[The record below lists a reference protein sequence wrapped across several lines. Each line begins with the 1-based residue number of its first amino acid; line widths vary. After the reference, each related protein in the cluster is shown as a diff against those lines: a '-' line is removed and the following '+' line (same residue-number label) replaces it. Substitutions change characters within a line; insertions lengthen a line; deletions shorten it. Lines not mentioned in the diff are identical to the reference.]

1 LNVPGRNSMDCL
13 INNEILINWLTQY
26 GAISLFVLLVFG
38 IIALP
43 IPEETLMVLAGV
55 LIKKGGLLL
64 FPTLIAGYLG
74 SISGISLSYL
84 LGLLFGKYLLDKF
97 EKKDFLKKN
106 LMRVHKWFD
115 RFGKWTLL
123 IGYFIPGVRHF
134 SGFTAGVMKMEYKK
148 FALFAYTGAIFW
160 VSTFISIGY
169 FFGNYCF
176 SFLEELDVDMN
187 LIFIT
192 IGSIIVLYFLFYKLK
207 PLFVKLWRKIFH

>member
-1 LNVPGRNSMDCL
+1 MDCL

-43 IPEETLMVLAGV
+43 IPEETLMILSGV

-64 FPTLIAGYLG
+64 FPTLTAAYLG
-74 SISGISLSYL
+74 SITGISLSYFLGCFAGKHL
-84 LGLLFGKYLLDKF
+84 LAKF
-97 EKKDFLKKN
+97 EKKDFVKKH
-106 LMRVHKWFD
+106 LQRVHKWFD

-134 SGFTAGVMKMEYKK
+134 TGFSAGAMEMKFRK

-160 VSTFISIGY
+160 VSTFVSIGY

-176 SFLEELDVDMN
+176 SFLEELDIDFTLILILVFS
-187 LIFIT
+187 LIF
-192 IGSIIVLYFLFYKLK
+192 SYFIISRLV
-207 PLFVKLWRKIFH
+207 PLFIKLWKRIFH